1 MTKEGT
7 AWRLCGGEGGM
18 EGKGE
23 QRWKGQEVGW
33 QGGTEK
39 RIEGEREAEGGSNS
53 KVLKFL
59 TQRGTAGLVRE
70 K

>member
-1 MTKEGT
+1 
-7 AWRLCGGEGGM
+7 M